1 MLNMSGSEETLER
14 HLDSVLW
21 YNGDQV
27 RAALQTTLKNTL
39 KGFQKRQNVRFY
51 SVEFRYI

>member
-1 MLNMSGSEETLER
+1 MLNMSGSEEALER

-27 RAALQTTLKNTL
+27 RAALQTTLKSTL
-39 KGFQKRQNVRFY
+39 KGFQKRQKVRFDFI
-51 SVEFRYI
+51 EL